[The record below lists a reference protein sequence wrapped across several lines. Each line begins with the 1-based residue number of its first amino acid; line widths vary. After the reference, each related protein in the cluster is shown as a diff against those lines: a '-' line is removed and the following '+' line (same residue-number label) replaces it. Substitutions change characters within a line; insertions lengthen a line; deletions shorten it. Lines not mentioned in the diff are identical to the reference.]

1 MFGIW
6 SEHLKLTGQIA
17 DWYSFASRKAYR
29 PDVKFDY
36 RLQNFLE
43 FCTTVAIL
51 DVSFFPLRAF
61 EPMEKNEETL
71 FEVQLFLNSLFKP
84 MYKWVVVQYAKYV
97 QQAVCLTYKRASIMT
112 KRYCP

>member
-6 SEHLKLTGQIA
+6 SEHLNLTGQIA

-36 RLQNFLE
+36 RLQKILE

-51 DVSFFPLRAF
+51 DSYLEVSFFPLRAF

-71 FEVQLFLNSLFKP
+71 FEVQLFLNSLVKP

-97 QQAVCLTYKRASIMT
+97 QQAVFLT
-112 KRYCP
+112 